1 VKGPR
6 WLLPE
11 VVLALHERLLAD
23 FGGPEGVRDP
33 GLLESALA
41 RPRNISRYRPA
52 SIHELAAAYAF
63 GIVKNHPF
71 VDGNKRV
78 GFAVAVLFLELNGY
92 RFDAAQADAAVHTL
106 ALAAGDLSEHGFA
119 TWLRA
124 NSRRAARLSLTPK
137 VARSERPEL
146 SGRD

>member
-11 VVLALHERLLAD
+11 VVLALHQRLLSD
-23 FGGPEGVRDP
+23 FGGPEGIRDP

-71 VDGNKRV
+71 VDGNKRM
-78 GFAVAVLFLELNGY
+78 GFAAAVIFLEINDE
-92 RFDAAQADAAVHTL
+92 RFTASEADAAIRTL
-106 ALAAGDLSEHGFA
+106 ALAAGELDEIGFA
-119 TWLRA
+119 DWLA
-124 NSRRAARLSLTPK
+124 ENC
-137 VARSERPEL
+137 RPA
-146 SGRD
+146 